1 MGTEIGWGLGLD
13 PGSSFKRAMSHFSC
27 DLTLS
32 KGRSCGTD
40 VQPGGI

>member
-1 MGTEIGWGLGLD
+1 MMGAEARLGLD
-13 PGSSFKRAMSHFSC
+13 PGSSFKKAMSHFSC

-40 VQPGGI
+40 LPPGGI